1 MSRKAVFLPYRPKT
15 ILNKHKRA
23 DHWFWT
29 RYSAYP
35 YLGCQH
41 GCDFCYCRERKYS
54 PYDDPTD
61 FAHVI
66 RVKENAPELLRRALA
81 RTPVDMVF
89 TGDYQPAESKFR
101 LSRSMLEV
109 CYDLGFPVFVLERSP
124 LVGRDLDVLQAIH
137 EKARV
142 VVAFSL
148 IATPESHHYTQ
159 VCDHER
165 LSPSAENRLAAM
177 ERFAAAGIPTG
188 TCFMPILPG
197 LCDDDA
203 NLEAVVRATADHGGS
218 FVLAGGLTLADQQR
232 SYFLGVLGE
241 RFSEWVGLYER
252 LYPPGSYAAAGYD
265 QRSVGLRVREL
276 CGRFGLKDRIPR
288 PILAQDKRRLNKRVV
303 EALANDAYRMELEG
317 APSARIWAYRKAA
330 WSIEDLEQDVGLVQR
345 SLGRKG
351 LQAIEHVGPRLAEV
365 VETCLQ
371 DARESFAGSSS

>member
-1 MSRKAVFLPYRPKT
+1 
-15 ILNKHKRA
+15 
-23 DHWFWT
+23 
-29 RYSAYP
+29 
-35 YLGCQH
+35 
-41 GCDFCYCRERKYS
+41 
-54 PYDDPTD
+54 
-61 FAHVI
+61 
-66 RVKENAPELLRRALA
+66 
-81 RTPVDMVF
+81 
-89 TGDYQPAESKFR
+89 
-101 LSRSMLEV
+101 
-109 CYDLGFPVFVLERSP
+109 
-124 LVGRDLDVLQAIH
+124 
-137 EKARV
+137 
-142 VVAFSL
+142 
-148 IATPESHHYTQ
+148 
-159 VCDHER
+159 
-165 LSPSAENRLAAM
+165 M

-241 RFSEWVGLYER
+241 RFGEWIGLYER

>member
-1 MSRKAVFLPYRPKT
+1 MSRKAVFLPYRPKS

-54 PYDDPTD
+54 PYDDPAD
-61 FAHVI
+61 FARVI
-66 RVKENAPELLRRALA
+66 RVKENAPELLRRALE

-148 IATPESHHYTQ
+148 IATPESGHYTQ
-159 VCDHER
+159 VRDLER
-165 LSPSAENRLAAM
+165 LSPSAEKRLAAM

-203 NLEAVVRATADHGGS
+203 NLEAVIRATADHGGS

-241 RFSEWVGLYER
+241 RFGEWIGLYER

-276 CGRFGLKDRIPR
+276 CVRFGLKDRIPR

-351 LQAIEHVGPRLAEV
+351 LQAIEHVGPRLAEL
-365 VETCLQ
+365 VEAHLQ
-371 DARESFAGSSS
+371 DARESFAAS